1 MTAETVEYLLD
12 GKEVDAILAVAERIR
27 ALDEDP
33 ADPGFYDRCWHVRE
47 ELPVGLR
54 RFLED
59 FRRTEPAGVCMVHGF
74 PVDDRALGP
83 TPDHWS
89 GAGQSRTASEAEIFL
104 ALCGM
109 VLGEPF
115 AWSTLQGGRMVQNI
129 VPIRGDEMRQSGH
142 GSQSLLEF
150 HTEDGFHPLRCDYL
164 LLFGLRNHDRVPTT
178 VSSVRELEL
187 PPEQEELLG
196 RPRFHIRPDDEHLR
210 QLELRQPDHPALEL
224 MRRMRDEPEPVP
236 VLVGD
241 PRRPYL
247 RLDRPFMTC
256 VDGDAEA
263 ERALD
268 ALVAELEARQQDVVV
283 GQGSLLVIDNYLV
296 VHGRKPFSPRYDG
309 TDRWLKKLTVSRNL
323 RRSIGNRAT
332 ASPRVIF

>member
-1 MTAETVEYLLD
+1 MNAETVEYLLD
-12 GKEVDAILAVAERIR
+12 GKEVDAITAVAERVR
-27 ALDEDP
+27 VLGEDP
-33 ADPGFYDRCWHVRE
+33 ADPGFFDRCWHIRE

-59 FRRTEPAGVCMVHGF
+59 FRRTEPAGLCLVHGF
-74 PVDDRALGP
+74 PVDDEAVGP
-83 TPDHWS
+83 TPGHWS
-89 GAGQSRTASEAEIFL
+89 APGQSAAASDAEIYL

-115 AWSTLQGGRMVQNI
+115 AWSTLQAGRMVQNI
-129 VPIRGDEMRQSGH
+129 VPIPGDEMHQSGH

-164 LLFGLRNHDRVPTT
+164 LLFGLRNHDAVPTT
-178 VSSVRELEL
+178 VASVRDLEL
-187 PPEQEELLG
+187 SQDQAGLLS
-196 RPRFHIRPDDEHLR
+196 RPRFHILPDDEHLR
-210 QLELRQPDHPALEL
+210 QLEASQPGHPALVL
-224 MRRMRDEPEPVP
+224 MREMRESPEAVSVLIGEPS
-236 VLVGD
+236 
-241 PRRPYL
+241 RPYL

-256 VDGDAEA
+256 VDGDQAAES
-263 ERALD
+263 ALD
-268 ALVAELEARQQDVVV
+268 ALVAELEAKQQDVVV
-283 GQGSLLVIDNYLV
+283 GQGSLLIVDNYLA
-296 VHGRKPFSPRYDG
+296 VHGRKPFTPRYDG